1 MSPLYNELM
10 TDDYLQDQI
19 KCLLARRAS
28 KHQIISQ
35 GGERAI
41 GHSPSDI
48 KRNDFALA
56 RIKSGQYGFCC
67 HCGTL
72 IGKARLAIIPETPF
86 CAECAH

>member
-1 MSPLYNELM
+1 MSPIYDELM
-10 TDDYLQDQI
+10 TDEYLEGQI
-19 KCLLARRAS
+19 KHLLARRAS
-28 KHQIISQ
+28 KQEIISH

-48 KRNDFALA
+48 KRIDFSLA